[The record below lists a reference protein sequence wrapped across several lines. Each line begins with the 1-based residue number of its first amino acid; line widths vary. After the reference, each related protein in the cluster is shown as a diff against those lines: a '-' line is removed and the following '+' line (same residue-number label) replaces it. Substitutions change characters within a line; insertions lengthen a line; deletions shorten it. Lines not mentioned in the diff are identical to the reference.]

1 MKFFTFLLVLLVPA
15 VTYGQTAGPRDSIR
29 FDYSDAELASYEVIR
44 FELCLAPAGGQMTCT
59 ATPAIAVMRFT
70 PAADQGGPPAS
81 GFTAYRTPL
90 TPLQPGVSYTAG
102 VRACSSS
109 QCGLTGVNSELP
121 VSFRFV
127 PEPATPV
134 NQQLIRGGGI

>member
-1 MKFFTFLLVLLVPA
+1 MKFFVLLLVLLIPA
-15 VTYGQTAGPRDSIR
+15 TVSAQTAGPRDSIR
-29 FDYSDAELASYEVIR
+29 FDYSDADLASYGVIR
-44 FELCLAPAGGQMTCT
+44 FEICLAPAGGQMTCT
-59 ATPAIAVMRFT
+59 ATPDLATMRFI

-109 QCGLTGVNSELP
+109 QCGLTGLNGELP

-127 PEPATPV
+127 PEPVAPA
-134 NQQLIRGGGI
+134 NQQLIRGGE